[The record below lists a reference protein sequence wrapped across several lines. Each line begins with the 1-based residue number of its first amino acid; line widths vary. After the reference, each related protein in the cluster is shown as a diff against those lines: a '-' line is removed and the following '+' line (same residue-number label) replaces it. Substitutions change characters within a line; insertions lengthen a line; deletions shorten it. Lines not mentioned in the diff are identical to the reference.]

1 MQDCWTLFCACC
13 YGLLFCSDQ
22 QQQTTWIHPVTGH
35 PVQTGYLRDPSQL
48 IFCLVWFYVA
58 QNSDLPVIHTS
69 MKSQIANYYPDPE
82 QSKSLYKVIRLG
94 SSFGV
99 GLRLASETLLFA
111 KYLLVLTKSC
121 LLCNNFPLCIRNVLL
136 LVGLYEFIVY
146 RHVWT
151 AENRGQRPLIKGSVR
166 VLEASLG
173 PIDLCPS

>member
-1 MQDCWTLFCACC
+1 
-13 YGLLFCSDQ
+13 
-22 QQQTTWIHPVTGH
+22 
-35 PVQTGYLRDPSQL
+35 
-48 IFCLVWFYVA
+48 
-58 QNSDLPVIHTS
+58 

-146 RHVWT
+146 RHV
-151 AENRGQRPLIKGSVR
+151 
-166 VLEASLG
+166 
-173 PIDLCPS
+173 